1 MSAPLRRPGDARHDI
16 LHAWH
21 WDTITQG
28 LVPGGVRGAGQVCP
42 PGRKPLQRLA
52 FPRGDTPDE
61 EGRRRVMA
69 WLADQ
74 VCGVLPLA
82 GTLGGC
88 GIVLSKF
95 VRPLA
100 AENGVPVHTGQG
112 IGYIILDATSQGE
125 DADEDSTAE

>member
-1 MSAPLRRPGDARHDI
+1 
-16 LHAWH
+16 
-21 WDTITQG
+21 
-28 LVPGGVRGAGQVCP
+28 
-42 PGRKPLQRLA
+42 
-52 FPRGDTPDE
+52 
-61 EGRRRVMA
+61 MA

-112 IGYIILDATSQGE
+112 IGYIILDA
-125 DADEDSTAE
+125 DAVAAIAGLPVNGIAARGRLLPPVPARAERVGHTG